1 MPPICCFMGQLSAD
15 QIEQR
20 AGAGG
25 AADAL
30 GRTATLRGTLIAT
43 QATQATHSHQ
53 QSAYSFCLL
62 LEATQPPT
70 IPTSNT
76 PTNLNLRMRNHSPS
90 RNQPTTT
97 SSKLKQPATNF
108 HHAPLQQLATNK
120 HYNLNQRTN
129 QLEADTLKF
138 LKRSNK

>member
-1 MPPICCFMGQLSAD
+1 MGQLSAD

-97 SSKLKQPATNF
+97 SSKLKQPTNSSRALAAAGNQ
-108 HHAPLQQLATNK
+108 HAPQLG
-120 HYNLNQRTN
+120 QRTI
-129 QLEADTLKF
+129 QLEADTAPQSMNKPA
-138 LKRSNK
+138 RS

>member
-97 SSKLKQPATNF
+97 SSKLKQPTNF
-108 HHAPLQQLATNK
+108 HHAPVQQPATNK
-120 HYNLNQRTN
+120 HHNQQANGRTI
-129 QLEADTLKF
+129 QLEG
-138 LKRSNK
+138 R